1 MNTFDAHGVL
11 ASLHASSE
19 EVRTDSFSWTDHAE
33 SFHPFPG
40 VITRFILLGAG
51 PSKDVFGQRS
61 QFDLRQVDPVEE
73 VLCPLPDP
81 DSKLVLRCSQV
92 LERSLEIIPLQVD
105 DRLIPLRGV
114 LQVRTLR
121 PEARTTAE
129 CLVLASA
136 WSQNLRDPGS
146 PFLCLACPQGEDKSQ

>member
-19 EVRTDSFSWTDHAE
+19 EVRTDAFSWTDQPE

-61 QFDLRQVDPVEE
+61 RFDLRQVDPVEE

-92 LERSLEIIPLQVD
+92 LERALEIIPLQID
-105 DRLIPLRGV
+105 DRLIPCGV
-114 LQVRTLR
+114 RWRYARCALR
-121 PEARTTAE
+121 P
-129 CLVLASA
+129 S
-136 WSQNLRDPGS
+136 
-146 PFLCLACPQGEDKSQ
+146 